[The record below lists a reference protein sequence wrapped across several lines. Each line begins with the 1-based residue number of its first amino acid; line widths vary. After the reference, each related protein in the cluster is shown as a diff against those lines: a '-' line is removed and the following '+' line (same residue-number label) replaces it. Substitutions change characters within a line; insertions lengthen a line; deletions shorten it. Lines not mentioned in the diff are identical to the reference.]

1 MNQNCLSPV
10 ASNHDGIACAAFQ
23 LWEKAG
29 CPDGRDVEFWLRAE
43 TIMIATRPPEAQKVE
58 TGVAKAASANRAV
71 F

>member
-29 CPDGRDVEFWLRAE
+29 CPEGRDLEFWLGAE
-43 TIMIATRPPEAQKVE
+43 TRLLATQKPEAQKAAN
-58 TGVAKAASANRAV
+58 GAAKASSAKREL